1 MPSAPVL
8 KTAESEITAES
19 SAAAE
24 LPFSVTSVTHVAPAV
39 HAVSVAST
47 AVPTAQVAI
56 PSKPTARI
64 HWVGSFVNDRH
75 PADLYADI
83 VAGTPNLVIVD
94 ARYPE
99 TYAIEHLPGAISL
112 PWRDANEAGTA
123 HLSREALYVVYCWNA
138 SCHAST
144 KTASRLEALGFRV
157 KELHGGLQ
165 DWKKQG
171 YPTERT

>member
-8 KTAESEITAES
+8 QAAESEITAEP
-19 SAAAE
+19 SAPAV
-24 LPFSVTSVTHVAPAV
+24 LPAPVVSAIHVIPAV
-39 HAVSVAST
+39 HAISVAST
-47 AVPTAQVAI
+47 AVRTAQVAI
-56 PSKPTARI
+56 PTEPTVRI

-75 PADLYADI
+75 PADLYADV

-99 TYAIEHLPGAISL
+99 TYAVEHLPGAISL
-112 PWRDANEAGTA
+112 PWRDINEATTA

-144 KTASRLEALGFRV
+144 RTASRLEALGFRV

-171 YPTERT
+171 YPTERA

>member
-8 KTAESEITAES
+8 ETADSPLEAEAS
-19 SAAAE
+19 
-24 LPFSVTSVTHVAPAV
+24 APALHGLPV
-39 HAVSVAST
+39 VPEQHAGPVLHLVPAAT
-47 AVPTAQVAI
+47 AVPTANIVI
-56 PSKPTARI
+56 PAEPTARI
-64 HWVGSFVNDRH
+64 HWIGNFVYDRH

-94 ARYPE
+94 ARFPE
-99 TYAIEHLPGAISL
+99 TYDI
-112 PWRDANEAGTA
+112 NEATTA

-144 KTASRLEALGFRV
+144 KTAQRLEALGFKV

-171 YPTERT
+171 FPTIRD

>member
-8 KTAESEITAES
+8 DTAEPPFEAEPSATTAAGVQGKSEPHAGPVLHLVP
-19 SAAAE
+19 AA
-24 LPFSVTSVTHVAPAV
+24 
-39 HAVSVAST
+39 T
-47 AVPTAQVAI
+47 AVPTANIAV
-56 PSKPTARI
+56 PSEPTARI
-64 HWVGSFVNDRH
+64 HWIGSFVYDRH

-83 VAGTPNLVIVD
+83 VAGTPDLVIVD

-99 TYAIEHLPGAISL
+99 TYAREHLPGAISL
-112 PWRDANEAGTA
+112 PWRDINEETTA
-123 HLSREALYVVYCWNA
+123 HMSREALYVVYCWNA

-144 KTASRLEALGFRV
+144 KTAQRLEALGFKV

-171 YPTERT
+171 FPTERA

>member
-8 KTAESEITAES
+8 ETAES
-19 SAAAE
+19 SFESEPLEAA
-24 LPFSVTSVTHVAPAV
+24 VASTPAV
-39 HAVSVAST
+39 SEPHAAPVLHLVPAAT
-47 AVPTAQVAI
+47 AVPTANIAI
-56 PSKPTARI
+56 PSGPTARI
-64 HWVGSFVNDRH
+64 HWIGSYVYDRH
-75 PADLYADI
+75 PADLYADL
-83 VAGTPNLVIVD
+83 VAGKADLVVVD

-99 TYAIEHLPGAISL
+99 TFEREHLPGASSL
-112 PWRDANEAGTA
+112 PWRDINEASTA

-144 KTASRLEALGFRV
+144 KTAQRLEALGFKV

-171 YPTERT
+171 FPTVRG

>member
-8 KTAESEITAES
+8 DTAEPAFPGNQLEQAEHGQRDLQHHGTPVLHVVP
-19 SAAAE
+19 AA
-24 LPFSVTSVTHVAPAV
+24 
-39 HAVSVAST
+39 T
-47 AVPTAQVAI
+47 AVPAATIAI
-56 PSKPTARI
+56 PAEPTARI
-64 HWVGSFVNDRH
+64 HWIGNFVYDRH

-83 VAGTPNLVIVD
+83 VAGTPNLVVVD

-99 TYAIEHLPGAISL
+99 AYAREHLPSAISL
-112 PWRDANEAGTA
+112 PYRDLNEATTA

-144 KTASRLEALGFRV
+144 KVAQRLESLGFRV

-171 YPTERT
+171 FPTERD

>member
-8 KTAESEITAES
+8 VAIESDTLDEPADLNLVAGQVA
-19 SAAAE
+19 SA
-24 LPFSVTSVTHVAPAV
+24 PQQMPVVQ
-39 HAVSVAST
+39 AVSVASEPT
-47 AVPTAQVAI
+47 PSAHVVVPAGPTAH
-56 PSKPTARI
+56 I
-64 HWVGSFVNDRH
+64 HWIGSFVQNRH

-83 VAGTPNLVIVD
+83 VAGTPDLVIVD

-99 TYAIEHLPGAISL
+99 TYAVEHLPGAINL
-112 PWRDANEAGTA
+112 PWRDLDEAGTA

-144 KTASRLEALGFRV
+144 RTAQRLEALGFKV

-171 YPTERT
+171 YPTERA